1 LSCSK
6 DRRTIIVA
14 DATPRPAKSQFT
26 RRLHHPS
33 RDTYVQVHRRLI
45 LPILA
50 ASLVAAC
57 GGGDKKADS
66 ALAADS
72 SLNKDL
78 ALAGADSTKQPALAD
93 VPATP
98 TTKTPATKTSTA
110 TKTKTPTTKAPAPT
124 KTAPARATSG
134 TIEAGTQLA
143 VRANADLCT
152 NTHKIGDK
160 FMATVNNAVV
170 GSNGATIPAGAVVT
184 LTVTKLNRSNN
195 VNDPIEMQFSVDQVE
210 FGGKTYAING
220 SVSGMDVQR
229 VRSTSKSSDVK
240 KVVGG
245 AAIGAIAGQV
255 IGKSTK
261 ATVIGAAVGGA
272 AGAGAAAATANYE
285 GCVRAGN
292 NFVVTLGNALT
303 LPV

>member
-1 LSCSK
+1 MFKL
-6 DRRTIIVA
+6 TG
-14 DATPRPAKSQFT
+14 
-26 RRLHHPS
+26 
-33 RDTYVQVHRRLI
+33 RLI

-50 ASLVAAC
+50 VSLVAAC

-72 SLNKDL
+72 ALNRDL

-98 TTKTPATKTSTA
+98 ATKTPATKTPTKTASTA
-110 TKTKTPTTKAPAPT
+110 TKAKAPAPT
-124 KTAPARATSG
+124 KTAPAPARPTSG
-134 TIEAGTQLA
+134 TLEAGTQLA
-143 VRANADLCT
+143 VRANSELCT

-160 FMATVNNAVV
+160 LMATVNEAVV

-210 FGGKTYAING
+210 FGGKSYAING

-261 ATVIGAAVGGA
+261 STVIGAAAGAA
-272 AGAGAAAATANYE
+272 AGAGAAVATANYE
-285 GCVRAGN
+285 GCIRAGN

>member
-1 LSCSK
+1 MSK
-6 DRRTIIVA
+6 LTG
-14 DATPRPAKSQFT
+14 
-26 RRLHHPS
+26 
-33 RDTYVQVHRRLI
+33 RLI

-57 GGGDKKADS
+57 GGGDSTADS

-72 SLNKDL
+72 ALNRDL
-78 ALAGADSTKQPALAD
+78 ALAGADSTSQPALAD

-98 TTKTPATKTSTA
+98 ATKTRA
-110 TKTKTPTTKAPAPT
+110 PTKTASTSTKAKAPAPT
-124 KTAPARATSG
+124 KTAPAAPARPTSG

-143 VRANADLCT
+143 VRSNSELCT
-152 NTHKIGDK
+152 NTHKIGDRL
-160 FMATVNNAVV
+160 MATVNTAVV

-184 LTVTKLNRSNN
+184 LTVTKLNRSEN

-210 FGGKTYAING
+210 FGGKSYAING
-220 SVSGMDVQR
+220 SVSGMNVER
-229 VRSTSKSSDVK
+229 VRATSKSADVK

-255 IGKSTK
+255 LGKNTK
-261 ATVIGAAVGGA
+261 STVIGAAAGAA
-272 AGAGAAAATANYE
+272 AGAGAAVATANYE
-285 GCVRAGN
+285 GCLRAGN

-303 LPV
+303 LPLA

>member
-1 LSCSK
+1 MTK
-6 DRRTIIVA
+6 
-14 DATPRPAKSQFT
+14 FT
-26 RRLHHPS
+26 G
-33 RDTYVQVHRRLI
+33 RLI

-50 ASLVAAC
+50 ASFVAAC

-66 ALAADS
+66 ALASDS
-72 SLNKDL
+72 TLNRDL

-98 TTKTPATKTSTA
+98 PAPTKAAPTKTASTTKA
-110 TKTKTPTTKAPAPT
+110 KAPAPT
-124 KTAPARATSG
+124 PPPSRTAAPARPTSG

-143 VRANADLCT
+143 VRANSELCT
-152 NTHKIGDK
+152 NSHKIGDK
-160 FMATVNNAVV
+160 LTATVNTPVV

-195 VNDPIEMQFSVDQVE
+195 VNDPIEMQFSVDAVD
-210 FGGKTYAING
+210 FGGKSYPING
-220 SVSGMDVQR
+220 SVSGMNVER

-255 IGKSTK
+255 LGKSTK
-261 ATVIGAAVGGA
+261 ATVIGGAVGAA
-272 AGAGAAAATANYE
+272 AGAGAAAATANFE

-303 LPV
+303 LPVA